1 MGSKMTKA
9 REGSL
14 CQSEWLALWQAVEVR
29 WSVRDLEESRGASD
43 LHVAVAIASV
53 AIMSASVSP
62 SDVLISC
69 FAHDNV

>member
-1 MGSKMTKA
+1 MV
-9 REGSL
+9 
-14 CQSEWLALWQAVEVR
+14 ALWQAVEVW

-53 AIMSASVSP
+53 AIMNASVSP